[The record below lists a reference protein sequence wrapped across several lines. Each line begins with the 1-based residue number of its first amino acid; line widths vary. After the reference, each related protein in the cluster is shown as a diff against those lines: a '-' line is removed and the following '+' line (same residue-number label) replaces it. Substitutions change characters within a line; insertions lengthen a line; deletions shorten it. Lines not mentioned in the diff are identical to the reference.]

1 MNVTKSS
8 MLSILLL
15 LFVESYKR
23 RGKKKMVL
31 FDDGFIGLSVH
42 VFIVLCP
49 MAFVIISR
57 EYYDILKKC

>member
-1 MNVTKSS
+1 
-8 MLSILLL
+8 
-15 LFVESYKR
+15 
-23 RGKKKMVL
+23 MVL
-31 FDDGFIGLSVH
+31 FDDGFIGLRVH